1 MQIALCAR
9 EFGVPVYVTGAP
21 DRAHE
26 TIDSVKIEM
35 RDPAFVLQAMGVKT
49 AADGVKGWYPA
60 FDVTPPKLI
69 DGIVTDL
76 GVYSPF
82 DLKRYFDAGTMG
94 EYEMIL

>member
-1 MQIALCAR
+1 MTT
-9 EFGVPVYVTGAP
+9 V
-21 DRAHE
+21 
-26 TIDSVKIEM
+26 
-35 RDPAFVLQAMGVKT
+35 QAQSTYG
-49 AADGVKGWYPA
+49 
-60 FDVTPPKLI
+60 TPPKLI